1 MIYNKEDRI
10 FATSVKSI
18 MMRTV
23 VLSLCIL
30 TFFAGCNNSRQ
41 IRQSNVSLEELHDQ
55 AKTHYNIK
63 DLDSMS
69 IVADKIISLTGNDS
83 LSVDWGQAMIYKGT
97 VFDLQGQYD
106 SAAYYF
112 YGALR
117 SAEEI
122 GDKQLLTK
130 ALNNLGILYFNLRQT
145 EEAIS
150 YYKRYLTIARDDLK
164 DSVQVCK
171 ALNNIGNAYATIDG
185 DLDKAVPYFED
196 CVRIAEKIDNEEA
209 YTSAKLM
216 LIQIQ
221 IEKGEYNEAL
231 QNIQEIRN
239 RGVNHYYVDYTEAG
253 AYFALKK
260 YDKAIELYENILQM
274 KLNSQELVLVVYKEL
289 DKTYRAKGD
298 LQAALDYK
306 DKYQAHRD
314 SMHKVETHNTI
325 EVLKI
330 EYETDKK
337 EMTITSLEK
346 EKVLVLWLGVAG
358 VTVLLLLLL
367 ILLFRQR
374 IIRQKKEFAEK
385 RISELEKEKQL
396 VAAESLLDGEN
407 HERGRL
413 SKELHDG
420 LGGLLTMAKL
430 NLVRL
435 KEIPDTK
442 QVDNIITLMD
452 TSITE
457 MRRMA
462 HNLMPESLVNF
473 GLRPVLE
480 EFCSNSGKIK
490 FHCFGT
496 ERRLSEKEEVNLYR
510 IASELINNA
519 LKHSGASEINVQL
532 LFSEASLSLTVQDN
546 GVGFKTDDMRKGLI
560 TVKSRTE
567 LLGAEIHIYS
577 NPEGKGTEITIEH
590 KTNTYETIM

>member
-1 MIYNKEDRI
+1 
-10 FATSVKSI
+10 

-30 TFFAGCNNSRQ
+30 TFFAGCNNRQ
-41 IRQSNVSLEELHDQ
+41 IRLSDVSLEELHDQ
-55 AKTHYNIK
+55 AKTHYGIK

-69 IVADKIISLTGNDS
+69 IVADRIITLTGNDS

-97 VFDLQGQYD
+97 VYDLRGQYD

-122 GDKQLLTK
+122 DDKQLLTK

-145 EEAIS
+145 EEAVS
-150 YYKRYLTIARDDLK
+150 FYKRYLSIARDDLK

-196 CVRIAEKIDNEEA
+196 CVRIAEEIDNEEA
-209 YTSAKLM
+209 YTAAKLT

-221 IEKGEYNEAL
+221 IEKGGYDEAL

-253 AYFALKK
+253 AYFATKK
-260 YDKAIELYENILQM
+260 YDKAIELYEKILQM

-314 SMHKVETHNTI
+314 SMHKVETHNAI
-325 EVLKI
+325 ELLKI

-396 VAAESLLDGEN
+396 VVAESLLDGEN

-452 TSITE
+452 TSISE

-462 HNLMPESLVNF
+462 HNLMPESLVSF

-532 LFSEASLSLTVQDN
+532 LFSEVSVSLTVQDN
-546 GVGFKTDDMRKGLI
+546 GVGFKTEDMRKGLI

-577 NPEGKGTEITIEH
+577 NPDSKGTEITIEH
-590 KTNTYETIM
+590 KTNTYDKSSNS